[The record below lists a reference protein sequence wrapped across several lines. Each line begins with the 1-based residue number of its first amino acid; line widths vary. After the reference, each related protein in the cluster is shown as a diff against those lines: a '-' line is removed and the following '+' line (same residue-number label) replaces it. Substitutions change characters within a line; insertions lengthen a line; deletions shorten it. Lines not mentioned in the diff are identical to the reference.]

1 MRNCTAEEDGVAWL
15 MRSEDAADLE
25 AVWSRR
31 FMVVSGEWSEMIDD
45 VVSCE
50 L

>member
-31 FMVVSGEWSEMIDD
+31 FMVAMLLVGNDGG
-45 VVSCE
+45 VR
-50 L
+50 LF